1 MANDLQSKIDQFL
14 VEAADCEMIGNLATD
29 QDKRHAFRLRASE
42 LRRLAEEVRAEMTGV
57 QNPDVEFLKR
67 HAVECRELAAT
78 VSDLEIHDQLIALAA
93 DMEQRASQESQER
106 G

>member
-1 MANDLQSKIDQFL
+1 
-14 VEAADCEMIGNLATD
+14 
-29 QDKRHAFRLRASE
+29 
-42 LRRLAEEVRAEMTGV
+42 V

-78 VSDLEIHDQLIALAA
+78 VSDPEIHDQLIALAA
-93 DMEQRASQESQER
+93 DMEQRASQER